1 MQPNNE
7 LVLSFYH
14 HKKLE
19 NDLCI
24 VYTYFLKIKK
34 KKKVLKKKSTSGFI
48 SLVEEK
54 LDFWSWNHIQDCYE
68 KEDTLKCEIL
78 PFGTD
83 YGTR

>member
-34 KKKVLKKKSTSGFI
+34 KKSTKKKSTSGFI
-48 SLVEEK
+48 SLVVEK